1 MGSRLINPG
10 GAADHLLV
18 IVGLAALSLL
28 TLRQNDGTPVSL
40 PTSISLISWATALII
55 LLIGVGRRLPILLI
69 IGVVVELWLAG
80 QIMPYNWL
88 VPPDAYTGQRFTES
102 QLMADQA
109 DQIVPGRVLSISGL
123 LFDPGDRATLD
134 ARYAGLAPEARAL
147 AFDAVKLKETL
158 GANLP
163 LIWDIPSVD
172 GYDGGVLPTADYTAF
187 TSLFLP
193 AGALRTVDGRLREI
207 LALPECGGAC
217 IPDQRWQ
224 DLMGVRYLIT
234 DKVYDLVNDGV
245 FYDTTFT
252 RGGSATYAN
261 PQAFVST
268 AVDVLCN
275 PCDDLR
281 ASLLTLIWR
290 RARASA
296 SATTA
301 RIRFAVDPPSAPD
314 TMTSRRWISTGSDVG
329 RYPHGR
335 FSAARARS
343 LERVLSSDIK
353 CTPMDRFCRALSSS
367 ARRVGQR

>member
-1 MGSRLINPG
+1 M
-10 GAADHLLV
+10 ATT
-18 IVGLAALSLL
+18 AAL
-28 TLRQNDGTPVSL
+28 
-40 PTSISLISWATALII
+40 
-55 LLIGVGRRLPILLI
+55 
-69 IGVVVELWLAG
+69 
-80 QIMPYNWL
+80 
-88 VPPDAYTGQRFTES
+88 
-102 QLMADQA
+102 
-109 DQIVPGRVLSISGL
+109 
-123 LFDPGDRATLD
+123 
-134 ARYAGLAPEARAL
+134 
-147 AFDAVKLKETL
+147 
-158 GANLP
+158 
-163 LIWDIPSVD
+163 
-172 GYDGGVLPTADYTAF
+172 LPTADYTAF

-217 IPDQRWQ
+217 IPDQRWL

-281 ASLLTLIWR
+281 VLAADADLAAGESVSVGDYSPHPLR
-290 RARASA
+290 RRSAERAGH
-296 SATTA
+296 
-301 RIRFAVDPPSAPD
+301 RDHRD
-314 TMTSRRWISTGSDVG
+314 RWISTGSDVG

-343 LERVLSSDIK
+343 LDARPVERHQNVRQWIGFAA
-353 CTPMDRFCRALSSS
+353 RF
-367 ARRVGQR
+367 RRRRCCVGQRRRSRHRGRAQADARPGVRSSADGGYFE